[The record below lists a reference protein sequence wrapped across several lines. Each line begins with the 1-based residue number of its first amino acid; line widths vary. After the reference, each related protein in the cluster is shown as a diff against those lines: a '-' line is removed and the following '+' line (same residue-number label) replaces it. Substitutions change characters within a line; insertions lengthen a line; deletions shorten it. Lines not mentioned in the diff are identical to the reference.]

1 MALFDDTIG
10 DLRKAFERE
19 LRKEAETTAENEQKL
34 LKQITLYVCSQK
46 GVSPIQGYKPE
57 DIAAFLGKP
66 STEIQACLGGEWAAM
81 DKNKFENLVYTLYK
95 KVQKS
100 DKLTTW

>member
-1 MALFDDTIG
+1 MADLS

-19 LRKEAETTAENEQKL
+19 LRKEEETAVENEQKL

-57 DIAAFLGKP
+57 EIAAFLGQP
-66 STEIQACLGGEWAAM
+66 SSEIQKCLGGEWAAM
-81 DKNKFENLVYTLYK
+81 DSSKFENLVYTLYK

>member
-1 MALFDDTIG
+1 MADLS

-19 LRKEAETTAENEQKL
+19 LRKEEETAVENEQKL
-34 LKQITLYVCSQK
+34 LKHVTLYVCSQK
-46 GVSPIQGYKPE
+46 GVSPVQGYKPE
-57 DIAAFLGKP
+57 DIATFLGQP
-66 STEIQACLGGEWAAM
+66 SAEIQKCLGGEWASM
-81 DKNKFENLVYTLYK
+81 DSSKFENLVYTLYK